1 MEENIDILEHLNKF
15 NMLNS
20 QLLNFGVK
28 IEEKNKV
35 IVMLASLP
43 PLYDHLVTTLFYDK

>member
-1 MEENIDILEHLNKF
+1 MEEDIDILEHLNKF

-28 IEEKNKV
+28 IEEENKV
-35 IVMLASLP
+35 IVLLTLLP
-43 PLYDHLVTTLFYDK
+43 PLYDHLVTTLFYEK